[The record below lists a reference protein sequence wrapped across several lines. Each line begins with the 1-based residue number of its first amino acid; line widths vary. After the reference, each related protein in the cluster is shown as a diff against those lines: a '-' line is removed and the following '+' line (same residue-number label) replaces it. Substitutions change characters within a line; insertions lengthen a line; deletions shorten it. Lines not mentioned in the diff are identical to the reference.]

1 MERKVDLGWVVGKI
15 DDMVEEKVNEI
26 AQWDIFSKEVKNA
39 FLNAIFKKIEK
50 DYEVK
55 VIIKKRGIKN
65 NEPDD

>member
-1 MERKVDLGWVVGKI
+1 MKRKVDLGWVVGKI